1 MSLLKRSFQ
10 GLRQKFFQLFI
21 LEFLFV
27 FANFFFLIFT
37 KNRIRTYLSLIQ
49 NIPSDAQES
58 VIANFDKVIQNGLIF
73 AFFLVP
79 LIFIIIWIIFQSLV
93 WRVIKDKIRN
103 TKKYFN
109 NFAIGSFILIMSFLV
124 IIYQFLGT
132 EFSEYLDTSMVIIFI
147 ISFIFYYILTSFYLM
162 NKGDKLTEEI
172 KHTFNIK
179 RLLKLFP
186 YILLAFIISVS
197 QFFLFLVLFTSY
209 LINDFFFL
217 PPVILVVYIIII
229 LVINLF
235 IKIILQKRSEI

>member
-1 MSLLKRSFQ
+1 MNILKQSFQ
-10 GLRQKFFQLFI
+10 KLKKNFFQIFI
-21 LEFLFV
+21 IEFFFI
-27 FANFFFLIFT
+27 FANFFFLLFV
-37 KNRIRTYLSLIQ
+37 KNRIRNYLNLIQ
-49 NIPSDAQES
+49 NIPADAQES
-58 VIANFDKVIQNGLIF
+58 IIINFEKLIQGGLIF

-79 LIFIIIWIIFQSLV
+79 LIFIIIWIIFQSLL
-93 WRVIKDKIRN
+93 WRMIKEKIKN
-103 TKKYFN
+103 TKKYYI
-109 NFAIGSFILIMSFLV
+109 NFAIVSSILIALFFV
-124 IIYQFLGT
+124 IIYRFLGT
-132 EFSEYLDTSMVIIFI
+132 GFSEYLDTSMVIIFI
-147 ISFIFYYILTSFYLM
+147 ILFSFYYILTSFYLI

-186 YILLAFIISVS
+186 YILLAFIISIS